1 MSYKTYFYLPRLKG
15 TEASL
20 RVIQNHFPDLEVV
33 SLSGNFCTDKKPA
46 AVNWLEGRGKSV
58 VAEAVVPASVVE
70 KILKTSVA
78 ALVDLN
84 IAKNLIGSSVAGSLG
99 GYNAHAANIVAAMYI
114 ATGQVRCLGLSWDF
128 PLSRM
133 VFRASYLMSFKI
145 VVVVILMVLR
155 PTYHSYRNGYL
166 NYVLIK
172 T

>member
-1 MSYKTYFYLPRLKG
+1 
-15 TEASL
+15 
-20 RVIQNHFPDLEVV
+20 VIQNHFPDLEIV

-70 KILKTSVA
+70 KILKTNVA

-128 PLSRM
+128 PLSR

-145 VVVVILMVLR
+145 VVV
-155 PTYHSYRNGYL
+155 SYINSL
-166 NYVLIK
+166 TTHLSFLSQWLSK
-172 T
+172 L

>member
-1 MSYKTYFYLPRLKG
+1 LFFILRFKG

-58 VAEAVVPASVVE
+58 VAEAVVLASVVD

-99 GYNAHAANIVAAMYI
+99 GYNAHAANIVAAIYI

-128 PLSRM
+128 PLSQT
-133 VFRASYLMSFKI
+133 VFHASYLISLFKI
-145 VVVVILMVLR
+145 VVL
-155 PTYHSYRNGYL
+155 S
-166 NYVLIK
+166 
-172 T
+172 